1 MNSQLRIGAPVTLNS
16 IRDEYERGIPLA
28 ALTRK
33 YKLSRSEAEDIAPE
47 EFEGYL
53 LPEGSAGY

>member
-1 MNSQLRIGAPVTLNS
+1 MRNDQPVTLNS
-16 IRDEYERGIPLA
+16 IREEYDRGVPLA

-47 EFEGYL
+47 EFEGYPL
-53 LPEGSAGY
+53 SEGNAGY

>member
-1 MNSQLRIGAPVTLNS
+1 MERQPITLNS
-16 IRDEYERGIPLA
+16 IRDEYERGMSLA

-47 EFEGYL
+47 EYEGFPV
-53 LPEGSAGY
+53 PEGNAGY